1 VFSGVLVRKSSSG
14 EVLGVD
20 STEISSPTP
29 HQGSCAGFAAE
40 LSKNQKRV
48 TLSLNAPVTEEA
60 RA

>member
-1 VFSGVLVRKSSSG
+1 
-14 EVLGVD
+14 VLGVD